1 MRTAVCLAAAIVLVA
16 QDVRARCEVTRSAGL
31 HYKTA
36 AFQPPRE
43 DFSTKAVVARAAS
56 YVAEYQQKLTSV
68 VADEE
73 YAQAVLAQVPDDPF
87 SPRTRRLRSEVFF
100 IFEPVD
106 RLWMA
111 IRDPILVD
119 GLPIPDRR
127 SVRQAFETMAP
138 SDVRRRYADLNASWN
153 IGGIT
158 RNFNEPTLGLLVLD
172 AEHRERF
179 RFDRRS
185 VTREG
190 ATTLV
195 TLEFREHDR
204 PTLIRD
210 VIAGQVFSRGEI
222 VTDAAG
228 VVRRT
233 AFRLALNLTKVEL
246 ITDYR
251 IDEKLGMW
259 VPVLFTERYERGRPG
274 SPRHDQI
281 TCEATYS
288 NDRRFDVVTRI
299 K

>member
-1 MRTAVCLAAAIVLVA
+1 MCLVAAIV
-16 QDVRARCEVTRSAGL
+16 SSS
-31 HYKTA
+31 A
-36 AFQPPRE
+36 AFQTARE

-68 VADEE
+68 VADED
-73 YAQAVLAQVPDDPF
+73 YAQAVLAQVPADPEM
-87 SPRTRRLRSEVFF
+87 PRTRRLRSEVFF
-100 IFEPVD
+100 IFEPVG
-106 RLWMA
+106 RQWMA

-119 GLPIPDRR
+119 GLPVQDRPN
-127 SVRQAFETMAP
+127 VRQAFETMAP
-138 SDVRRRYADLNASWN
+138 SEIRRHYADLNARWN
-153 IGGIT
+153 VGRIT

-185 VTREG
+185 VIRDG

-195 TLEFREHDR
+195 TLEFREQDR

-210 VIAGQVFSRGEI
+210 ATIGQVFSRGEI

-228 VVRRT
+228 VIRRT
-233 AFRLALNLTKVEL
+233 VFRLALNQLKVEL
-246 ITDYR
+246 VTDYR
-251 IDEKLGMW
+251 VDAKLGIW

-274 SPRHDQI
+274 STRHDQI

-288 NDRRFDVVTRI
+288 NYRRFDVVTRI

>member
-1 MRTAVCLAAAIVLVA
+1 MRAVAICAIAAVVLTA
-16 QDVRARCEVTRSAGL
+16 QDFRPASASPID
-31 HYKTA
+31 
-36 AFQPPRE
+36 QSPRE
-43 DFSTKAVVARAAS
+43 DFSTKAVVARAAE
-56 YVAEYQQKLTSV
+56 YVADYQQRLTSV
-68 VADEE
+68 VADED
-73 YAQAVLAQVPDDPF
+73 YAQAVLAQVPDDPLKER
-87 SPRTRRLRSEVFF
+87 PRTRRLRSEVFF
-100 IFEPVD
+100 VFEPVA
-106 RLWMA
+106 RQWMA
-111 IRDPILVD
+111 IRDPVLVN
-119 GLPIPDRR
+119 GLPIQDRP

-185 VTREG
+185 VSREG
-190 ATTLV
+190 GTTLV
-195 TLEFREHDR
+195 TLEFRERDR

-210 VIAGQVFSRGEI
+210 AVAGPVFSRGEI

-228 VVRRT
+228 VIRKT
-233 AFRLALNLTKVEL
+233 AFRLSINKTTVEL

-251 IDEKLGMW
+251 LDEKLGLW
-259 VPVLFTERYERGRPG
+259 VPVLFTERYERGRQG
-274 SPRHDQI
+274 SSRHDLI

-288 NDRRFDVVTRI
+288 NYRRFQVSTKV

>member
-1 MRTAVCLAAAIVLVA
+1 MPRLMQVPPRAFAVSLAAVA
-16 QDVRARCEVTRSAGL
+16 
-31 HYKTA
+31 TA
-36 AFQPPRE
+36 AAAFAQPARD
-43 DFSTKAVVARAAS
+43 DFSTRATVARAAA
-56 YVAEYQQKLTSV
+56 YVATYQQQLTSV
-68 VADEE
+68 VADED
-73 YAQAVLAQVPDDPF
+73 YAQAVLAQVPADPEM
-87 SPRTRRLRSEVFF
+87 PRTRRLRSEVFF

-106 RLWMA
+106 RQWMA
-111 IRDPILVD
+111 IRDAMLVD
-119 GLPIPDRR
+119 GLPIRDRP

-138 SDVRRRYADLNASWN
+138 SEVRRRFAEVNAHWN
-153 IGGIT
+153 IGRVT

-179 RFDRRS
+179 RFDRKS
-185 VTREG
+185 LTRDG

-210 VIAGQVFSRGEI
+210 VNVGQVFSRGEI

-233 AFRLALNLTKVEL
+233 AFRLALNQTKVEL

-251 IDEKLGMW
+251 VDEKLGMW
-259 VPVLFTERYERGRPG
+259 VPVLFTERYERGRQG
-274 SPRHDQI
+274 SARHDQI

-288 NDRRFDVVTRI
+288 NYRRFDVVTRI

>member
-1 MRTAVCLAAAIVLVA
+1 MRTAMSLVAAIV
-16 QDVRARCEVTRSAGL
+16 SSS
-31 HYKTA
+31 A
-36 AFQPPRE
+36 AFQTARE

-68 VADEE
+68 VADED
-73 YAQAVLAQVPDDPF
+73 YAQAVLAQVPADPEM
-87 SPRTRRLRSEVFF
+87 PRTRRLRSEVFF
-100 IFEPVD
+100 IFEPVG
-106 RLWMA
+106 RQWMA

-119 GLPIPDRR
+119 GLPVQDRPN
-127 SVRQAFETMAP
+127 VRQAFETMAP
-138 SDVRRRYADLNASWN
+138 SEIRRHYADLNARWN
-153 IGGIT
+153 VGRIT
-158 RNFNEPTLGLLVLD
+158 RNFNESTLGLLVLD

-185 VTREG
+185 VIRDG

-195 TLEFREHDR
+195 TLEFREQDR

-210 VIAGQVFSRGEI
+210 ATIGQVFSRGEI

-228 VVRRT
+228 VIRRT
-233 AFRLALNLTKVEL
+233 VFRLALNQLKVEL
-246 ITDYR
+246 VTDYR
-251 IDEKLGMW
+251 VDAKLGIW

-274 SPRHDQI
+274 STRHDQI

-288 NDRRFDVVTRI
+288 NYRRFDVVTRI

>member
-1 MRTAVCLAAAIVLVA
+1 MRTAMCLVAAIV
-16 QDVRARCEVTRSAGL
+16 SSS
-31 HYKTA
+31 A
-36 AFQPPRE
+36 AFQTARE

-68 VADEE
+68 VADED
-73 YAQAVLAQVPDDPF
+73 YAQAVLAQVPADPEM
-87 SPRTRRLRSEVFF
+87 PRTRRLRSEVFF
-100 IFEPVD
+100 IFEPVG
-106 RLWMA
+106 RQWMA

-119 GLPIPDRR
+119 GLPVQDRPN
-127 SVRQAFETMAP
+127 VRQAFETMAP
-138 SDVRRRYADLNASWN
+138 SEIRRHYADLNARWN
-153 IGGIT
+153 VGRIT

-185 VTREG
+185 VIRDG

-195 TLEFREHDR
+195 TLEFREQDR

-210 VIAGQVFSRGEI
+210 ATIGQVFSRGEI

-228 VVRRT
+228 VIRRT
-233 AFRLALNLTKVEL
+233 VFRLALNQLKVEL
-246 ITDYR
+246 VTDYR
-251 IDEKLGMW
+251 VDAKLGIW

-274 SPRHDQI
+274 STRHDQI

-288 NDRRFDVVTRI
+288 NYRRFDVVTRI